1 MADAYLSLRGQFE
14 GVVMSDASPSRADRA
29 TRLARATALGGMS
42 GKVFPAD
49 RVTQLLEA
57 IIEPGDRVVIEGDN
71 QKQADFL
78 ASALAKVDPAR
89 VHDLH
94 MVQPVLALADHLAVF
109 ERGIAN
115 RLDFAFAG
123 PQSRKLAEL
132 VASNAVRIGAIHT
145 YLELYARMLVDLT
158 PQVALVVADKADR
171 DGNLYTG
178 PNTEDTPTIIEA
190 AAFRGGI
197 VVAQVNEIVDRL
209 PRVDVPGDWVDIVT
223 ASPQPYLID
232 PLFTRDPAKVR
243 DENVLMA
250 MMAIAAVYEPYQ
262 VRRLNHGIGYATAA
276 IELILPTYAAQRGL
290 KGKIASHFVLNP
302 HPTLIPAVEAGF
314 VDSVYCFG
322 SELGMER
329 YVASRADIFPVGAD
343 GNLRSNR
350 ALAQVAGQ
358 YACDL
363 FVGGTLQIDAQGNS
377 STATK
382 DRITGFGG
390 APNMGADARGR
401 RHDSPAWLLAGKEAG
416 ESLRGRKLV
425 VQMVQTRQPNA
436 APSFVERLDAFDL
449 AASACFA
456 LPPVMIYG
464 EDVSHVITECGV
476 ANLLR
481 CHTPQEREAA
491 LRAIA
496 GDTEFGQR
504 QTPQMTDSLRR
515 RGIVMFPSDLGIDVE
530 AATRDRLA
538 AHTIDDLVTASGGLY
553 APPAKFRPT
562 KSATI
567 EDGRSS

>member
-1 MADAYLSLRGQFE
+1 MPNTPGRGT
-14 GVVMSDASPSRADRA
+14 DRA
-29 TRLARATALGGMS
+29 SRLARAAALGGTG
-42 GKVFPAD
+42 GKVCPAD
-49 RVTQLLEA
+49 QATRLLEA
-57 IIEPGDRVVIEGDN
+57 IIEPGDRVTIEGDN

-78 ASALAKVDPAR
+78 ASALANVDPAR
-89 VHDLH
+89 IHDLH
-94 MVQPVLALADHLAVF
+94 MVQSVLALPEHLAVF

-132 VASNAVRIGAIHT
+132 VASKALTIGAIHT

-178 PNTEDTPTIIEA
+178 PNTEDTPTITEA

-209 PRVDVPGDWVDIVT
+209 PRVDVPGDWVDIVVP
-223 ASPQPYLID
+223 SPTPYLID
-232 PLFTRDPAKVR
+232 PLFTRDPAKIR
-243 DENVLMA
+243 NENVLMA
-250 MMAIAAVYEPYQ
+250 MMAIDEPYQ

-276 IELILPTYAAQRGL
+276 IELILPTYADRRGL

-302 HPTLIPAVEAGF
+302 HPTLIPAIEAGF

-329 YVASRADIFPVGAD
+329 YVSNRADIFPVGAD

-363 FVGGTLQIDAQGNS
+363 FIGGTLQIDAQGNS

-390 APNMGADARGR
+390 APNMGADPRGR
-401 RHDSPAWLLAGKEAG
+401 RHDSPTWLRAGQEAG

-425 VQMVQTRQPNA
+425 VQMVQTHQPDGS
-436 APSFVERLDAFDL
+436 PSFVERLDAFDL
-449 AASACFA
+449 AASAGFA

-464 EDVSHVITECGV
+464 DDVTHVITERGV

-481 CHTPQEREAA
+481 CRSLQERETA
-491 LRAIA
+491 LRAVA
-496 GDTEFGQR
+496 GDTEFGRR
-504 QTPQMTDSLRR
+504 QPLEISDSLRR
-515 RGIVMFPSDLGIDVE
+515 SGIVMLPSDLGINVDT
-530 AATRDRLA
+530 ATRDWLA
-538 AHTIDDLVTASGGLY
+538 AQTIDDLVTASGGLY
-553 APPAKFRPT
+553 APPAKFRT
-562 KSATI
+562 TALQNV
-567 EDGRSS
+567 

>member
-1 MADAYLSLRGQFE
+1 
-14 GVVMSDASPSRADRA
+14 MSDTSRRGADRASRLARAAALSGTSGKVCPADRA
-29 TRLARATALGGMS
+29 TR
-42 GKVFPAD
+42 
-49 RVTQLLEA
+49 LLEA
-57 IIEPGDRVVIEGDN
+57 IIEPGDRVTIEGDN

-94 MVQPVLALADHLAVF
+94 MVQSVLALPEHLAVF
-109 ERGIAN
+109 ERGIAK

-132 VASNAVRIGAIHT
+132 VANGTVKIGAIHT

-158 PQVALVVADKADR
+158 PRVALIVADKADR
-171 DGNLYTG
+171 NGNLYTG
-178 PNTEDTPTIIEA
+178 PNTEDTPTIAEA

-209 PRVDVPGDWVDIVT
+209 PRVDLPGDWVDVVVP
-223 ASPQPYLID
+223 SPKPYRID
-232 PLFTRDPAKVR
+232 PLFTRDPAKIR
-243 DENVLMA
+243 NENVLMA

-262 VRRLNHGIGYATAA
+262 VQRLNHGIGYATAA
-276 IELILPTYAAQRGL
+276 IELILPTYAAKRGL
-290 KGKIASHFVLNP
+290 KGKIARHFVLNP
-302 HPTLIPAVEAGF
+302 HPTLIPAIEAGF

-329 YVASRADIFPVGAD
+329 YVSNRADIFPNGAD

-363 FVGGTLQIDAQGNS
+363 FIGGTLQIDAQGNS

-382 DRITGFGG
+382 GRITGFGG
-390 APNMGADARGR
+390 APNMGADPRGR
-401 RHDSPAWLLAGKEAG
+401 RHDSPTWLRAGQEAG

-425 VQMVQTRQPNA
+425 VQMVQTHQPNG
-436 APSFVERLDAFDL
+436 APSFVERLDACDL
-449 AASACFA
+449 AAAAGFA

-464 EDVSHVITECGV
+464 DDVTHVVTERGV

-481 CHTPQEREAA
+481 CRSPQEREAA
-491 LRAIA
+491 LRAVA
-496 GDTEFGQR
+496 GDTEFGRR
-504 QTPQMTDSLRR
+504 QSAEISDSLRR
-515 RGIVMFPSDLGIDVE
+515 RGIVMFPSDLGIDVNT
-530 AATRDRLA
+530 ATRDWLA
-538 AHTIDDLVTASGGLY
+538 AQTIDDLVTASGGLY
-553 APPAKFRPT
+553 VPPAKFRPAAVFH
-562 KSATI
+562 S
-567 EDGRSS
+567 